1 MVRLAYQRAELGRDP
16 LPRPPGNRAFPS
28 QRQHADEAS
37 GGAFGLLSQRT
48 LHEIAPAAPAD
59 GPAAFAFALA
69 LAARAMAATRASGLI
84 VAEDFALREQGAFY
98 GPGFAAYGLDLDRL
112 VFVRAPSAL
121 ALFGAMEEGL
131 RSGALAFALGEVWDL
146 KPYSLTVSRRL
157 LLAARKGGTP
167 ALLVQASAYR
177 LADKLSTAAETRV
190 EIAAAPSLAQNAA
203 GGGRPLPGAP
213 AFSARI
219 VKARLGQGP
228 PGALDPERVFS
239 LHWRGQDHDF
249 FAPDSDPPFSQP
261 LAAASADR
269 PRAKTATHRA
279 G

>member
-1 MVRLAYQRAELGRDP
+1 MAAIPRQILPAKARLPARNDR
-16 LPRPPGNRAFPS
+16 
-28 QRQHADEAS
+28 ADEAP
-37 GGAFGLLSQRT
+37 GETFGRLSPLLSQRT

-69 LAARAMAATRASGLI
+69 LAARAMAGTRASGLI
-84 VAEDFALREQGAFY
+84 VAEDFALREQGALY

-190 EIAAAPSLAQNAA
+190 EIAAAPSLAQSSA

-213 AFSARI
+213 AFAARI

-239 LHWRGQDHDF
+239 LHWRGQNHDF
-249 FAPDSDPPFSQP
+249 FAPDSDPALSQSV
-261 LAAASADR
+261 AAAPADR
-269 PRAKTATHRA
+269 PRAPAQAHRA